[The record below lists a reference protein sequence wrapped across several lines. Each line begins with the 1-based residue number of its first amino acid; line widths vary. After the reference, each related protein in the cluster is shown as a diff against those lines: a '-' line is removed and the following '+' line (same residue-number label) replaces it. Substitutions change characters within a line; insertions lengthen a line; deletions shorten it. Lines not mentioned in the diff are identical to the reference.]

1 MHAAVIHFH
10 TLEVYARSIYSCG
23 MEPEVA
29 KYHFGALALAVAD
42 RIASVSASFS
52 PSGPATAVMV
62 FLSLEP
68 GLPISVLASRIRLSH
83 AGTVRLIDRLEHE
96 QLVER
101 RRHIADRRAR
111 FIHLTNS
118 GKKITGALLEAREQV
133 ISECAS
139 PLSPN
144 DLDILGVLSERLLVA
159 NGFDK
164 DGSIS
169 LCHLCSYSRIAP
181 SRTKA
186 KPGRSRRRN
195 VAPNG

>member
-1 MHAAVIHFH
+1 MHAAVIHFR
-10 TLEVYARSIYSCG
+10 TLDVYARCIYYCG

-42 RIASVSASFS
+42 SIASVSASFS

-62 FLSLEP
+62 FLSMEP

-111 FIHLTNS
+111 FI
-118 GKKITGALLEAREQV
+118 LL
-133 ISECAS
+133 
-139 PLSPN
+139 
-144 DLDILGVLSERLLVA
+144 
-159 NGFDK
+159 
-164 DGSIS
+164 
-169 LCHLCSYSRIAP
+169 
-181 SRTKA
+181 
-186 KPGRSRRRN
+186 
-195 VAPNG
+195 

>member
-10 TLEVYARSIYSCG
+10 TLEVYARSIYYCA

-29 KYHFGALALAVAD
+29 KYHLGAFALAVAD
-42 RIASVSASFS
+42 CVASVSASFS

-62 FLSLEP
+62 FLSMEP

-118 GKKITGALLEAREQV
+118 GKKITGALLKARKKV
-133 ISECAS
+133 ISECVS

-144 DLDILGVLSERLLVA
+144 DLDILGVLAERLLVA

-164 DGSIS
+164 NGSIS
-169 LCHLCSYSRIAP
+169 LCHLCGYSRIAP
-181 SRTKA
+181 CSKA